1 MAAAIEIVTKPC
13 TGCERPVEREIH
25 GGAARFATIM
35 REMLF
40 LCAECTRRQ
49 VREDAEA
56 QAAREQQASSERAAA
71 WREKS
76 GVPAHLSDFRF
87 ASIDRPR
94 GLEKAIEAAVR
105 WATGATRGLVLSGTV
120 GVGKTRVAVAA
131 ANAMLDH
138 RQVRFF
144 SAPLL
149 ISRLGTG
156 EFSNPLRVAALE
168 ALQGS
173 MSLVLDDL
181 DKARPTVY
189 AAEALFV
196 AIDQRADGAAPL
208 FVTTNLRLRE
218 LAQLWPDPFGEAIA
232 SRLQLLEGVRVE
244 GPDRRA

>member
-1 MAAAIEIVTKPC
+1 MATIETVTKPC
-13 TGCERPVEREIH
+13 AECGEDVQREVPEA
-25 GGAARFATIM
+25 GMRFAAIM
-35 REMLF
+35 REMPYVCEG
-40 LCAECTRRQ
+40 CAQRQTR
-49 VREDAEA
+49 EEAEA
-56 QAAREQQASSERAAA
+56 EAAREQRATSERVIR

-76 GVPAHLSDFRF
+76 GVPEHLLDFRF
-87 ASIDRPR
+87 SSIDRPR
-94 GLEKAIEAAVR
+94 GLERAIEAAMK
-105 WATGATRGLVLSGTV
+105 WAAGQTPGLVLSGTV

-131 ANAMLDH
+131 ANTMLEY
-138 RQVRFF
+138 RNVRWF

-173 MSLVLDDL
+173 MPLVLDDL

-208 FVTTNLRLRE
+208 LVTTNLRLRE
-218 LAQLWPDPFGEAIA
+218 LADLWPAPFGEAIA
-232 SRLQLLEGVRVE
+232 SRLQLLAGVRVE